1 MKTLFY
7 RTFQVTKGNDHR
19 GLIQHLNQKIP
30 NLYNLTMSSY
40 SKTEGTTNG
49 KCILDPIDYCITED
63 LENSSATFT
72 FPNSVIRMIGFS
84 LLSAHA
90 DRNTMNMD
98 IIGIPAQ
105 SENWEEICHIRKDKE
120 YFRGKANY
128 AECVSNKFMKA
139 IKLIQIGTNNQGSF
153 SFVIRYF
160 DFFGS

>member
-1 MKTLFY
+1 MPE
-7 RTFQVTKGNDHR
+7 V
-19 GLIQHLNQKIP
+19 
-30 NLYNLTMSSY
+30 SC

-72 FPNSVIRMIGFS
+72 FPNSAIRMIGFS

-160 DFFGS
+160 DFFGSLTLSSASFITFCMKKSFRFNSFLFLNILF